1 MEIRLLDDMHGFFV
15 QRPYVLL
22 DVPRMQMQLVVL
34 FDVRGVFAKWPY
46 VLLDVPRMKIR
57 LFFDMHGFCL

>member
-1 MEIRLLDDMHGFFV
+1 MKIRLLDDMHGLFV
-15 QRPYVLL
+15 KRLYVLL

-34 FDVRGVFAKWPY
+34 YDVRGVFAKWPY